1 MGNGENFGHVLMD
14 VLLPWYALQ
23 ESFGVVSAET
33 QMWQFWPNETL
44 AWSCEH
50 QIRIGRIDGKS
61 CKRFYEVM
69 TPLMS
74 RHPVNRLD
82 TIVQPTCFER
92 VLVGMAMYSDDCLE
106 GSHGRKQ
113 DSFSL
118 CNHGRQ
124 GQFWKFRQFTK
135 ANLGVIDDPP
145 SEQQVVIWKRK
156 QAGRQI
162 NDLESIAEDV
172 GYRCGISVIIVD
184 WADLSLVEQIRLIGS
199 STVHITPAGGG
210 SYIGAYLPRGATTI
224 RLYREDSRLD
234 WHIFHYLGYVHVK
247 HVNCPDGDCPRDD
260 IIEMVGE
267 AMTRYD
273 EFGAAQ

>member
-1 MGNGENFGHVLMD
+1 MGGIAWTETRFVLA
-14 VLLPWYALQ
+14 VQPRPTRPIL
-23 ESFGVVSAET
+23 EVSAVHEGKFGGHRRSAIRATSGHLET
-33 QMWQFWPNETL
+33 
-44 AWSCEH
+44 
-50 QIRIGRIDGKS
+50 
-61 CKRFYEVM
+61 
-69 TPLMS
+69 
-74 RHPVNRLD
+74 
-82 TIVQPTCFER
+82 
-92 VLVGMAMYSDDCLE
+92 
-106 GSHGRKQ
+106 
-113 DSFSL
+113 
-118 CNHGRQ
+118 
-124 GQFWKFRQFTK
+124 
-135 ANLGVIDDPP
+135 
-145 SEQQVVIWKRK
+145 

-184 WADLSLVEQIRLIGS
+184 WVDLSLVEQIRLIGS